1 MLIAVVTE
9 SRTCLCKLCFS
20 PNDDKGQLLEVLSV
34 SAICNILLQ
43 VQERCWHLY
52 ADNCDRRRSNRP
64 LKAAS
69 SPLIESQCSIC
80 ILNLL
85 QNEIGSALADW
96 KLENNLLF
104 LFCLTVLSIR
114 VCHHPTYL
122 DTFFAHIKKSFR
134 LFVKAMS
141 MFERELLSQMTSS
154 FALERIIA
162 IDAHCAVWKITT
174 ELTS

>member
-1 MLIAVVTE
+1 LQV
-9 SRTCLCKLCFS
+9 S
-20 PNDDKGQLLEVLSV
+20 SV
-34 SAICNILLQ
+34 SAICNILLLQ

-96 KLENNLLF
+96 KLENNRLF

-114 VCHHPTYL
+114 LCHHPTYPHQL
-122 DTFFAHIKKSFR
+122 FAHIKKSDQAAAIVRFDQRTLLVVYSQSHILVWRMFR
-134 LFVKAMS
+134 SYSCCVDL
-141 MFERELLSQMTSS
+141 RETS
-154 FALERIIA
+154 
-162 IDAHCAVWKITT
+162 
-174 ELTS
+174 

>member
-1 MLIAVVTE
+1 MQACTLE
-9 SRTCLCKLCFS
+9 S
-20 PNDDKGQLLEVLSV
+20 QLLQVSSV
-34 SAICNILLQ
+34 SAICNILLLLQ

-96 KLENNLLF
+96 KLENNRLF

-114 VCHHPTYL
+114 LCHHPTYPHQL
-122 DTFFAHIKKSFR
+122 FAHIKKR
-134 LFVKAMS
+134 LS
-141 MFERELLSQMTSS
+141 G
-154 FALERIIA
+154 
-162 IDAHCAVWKITT
+162 VW
-174 ELTS
+174 